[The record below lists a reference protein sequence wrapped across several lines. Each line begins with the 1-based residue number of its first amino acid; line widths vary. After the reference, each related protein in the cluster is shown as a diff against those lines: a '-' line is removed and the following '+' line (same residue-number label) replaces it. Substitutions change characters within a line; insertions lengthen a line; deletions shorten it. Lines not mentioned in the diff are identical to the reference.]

1 MEFIKMSEMIKIHV
15 EALQDPNLNIDDFI
29 KSVGY
34 RPHTNSLSRHFFP
47 ELSENSICIDSGY
60 AVGPNGLN
68 ILNCDLD
75 IIVHYLLSNWKVGMK
90 IVFDNSHEGG
100 SGILYSRIHQ
110 VVKLSN
116 IPHNNFYYINGLVNN
131 IELYETFCLQ
141 NNIIE
146 KINICAINTFEF
158 QANAT
163 LKILKTPTIDNKPK
177 EKTYLCF
184 NRTLRPHRLILL
196 SLLLREN
203 LVDAGSYSFFQNNI
217 VDNNLY
223 NSFVGTHEG
232 YFDKQLLDEAKKS
245 YLANI
250 NRLPLR
256 LNIEQS
262 QNKISLDHD
271 DYTYFENSLLSLVT
285 ETFYFEEAFKD
296 NCGNNIKFND
306 GIFFT
311 DKIFKPISMCH
322 PFILVSRPHMLK
334 SLRQL
339 GYKTFSPFINEDY
352 DDIEHNGERLI
363 AIVNELKRIHNLS
376 NEEKKKW
383 IINVLPMAIHNYK
396 HIKSKKDLSCFI
408 LNKNF

>member
-15 EALQDPNLNIDDFI
+15 EALQDPNLNVDDFI
-29 KSVGY
+29 KAVGY

-90 IVFDNSHEGG
+90 IVFDNPHEGG
-100 SGILYSRIHQ
+100 SGIIYSRIHH

-116 IPHNNFYYINGLVNN
+116 IPCNNFYYINGLLNN

-158 QANAT
+158 QAAGT
-163 LKILKTPTIDNKPK
+163 LRRLKIPTIDNNPK

-196 SLLLREN
+196 SLLLKEN
-203 LVDAGSYSFFQNNI
+203 LVDAGFYSFFHNNI
-217 VDNNLY
+217 IDDNLY
-223 NSFVGTHEG
+223 TQFVGTHEV

-245 YLANI
+245 YIDNLD
-250 NRLPLR
+250 RLPLR

-271 DYTYFENSLLSLVT
+271 DYRYFENSLLSLVT
-285 ETFYFEEAFKD
+285 ETFYFEEAVKD
-296 NCGNNIKFND
+296 NCGHKIKFND

-339 GYKTFSPFINEDY
+339 GYKTFSPFINEEY
-352 DDIEHNGERLI
+352 DDIEHNGERLV
-363 AIVNELKRIHNLS
+363 AIVDELNRIHNLS
-376 NEEKKKW
+376 EEEKKEW
-383 IINVLPMAIHNYK
+383 IINVLPIAIHNYK
-396 HIKSKKDLSCFI
+396 HIKSKRDLSCFI